1 MTDTIN
7 IHNRPRNTVA
17 TSDSPKNA
25 TDAGAQSTKSSG
37 SQAGKSNP
45 AAIIELSNPGLLE
58 NISDQ
63 IDKIPEVNEARVA
76 SVKQSLAQGE
86 YQPDA
91 DVIAR
96 KFREIEK
103 LLP

>member
-1 MTDTIN
+1 MPDAIN
-7 IHNRPRNTVA
+7 IHNRPRNTVS
-17 TSDSPKNA
+17 TSDSSKKA
-25 TDAGAQSTKSSG
+25 TGDGPQSAKGSG
-37 SQAGKSNP
+37 SQAASSNP
-45 AAIIELSNPGLLE
+45 AAILELSNPGLLE
-58 NISDQ
+58 KLGDQ
-63 IDKIPEVNEARVA
+63 IDKIPQVNEARVA